1 MQRIELSL
9 SELSAEIEIWQDSAK
24 DAFTEYSNESDKKKK
39 DQHWADYEEFS
50 AIVTLLEDMQQETN
64 VIMNEGVS
72 NQEISDTMY
81 DLLEEIDDDL
91 NYLYDAEDKEEED
104 IL

>member
-1 MQRIELSL
+1 M
-9 SELSAEIEIWQDSAK
+9 
-24 DAFTEYSNESDKKKK
+24 
-39 DQHWADYEEFS
+39 
-50 AIVTLLEDMQQETN
+50 TLLTDMQQEAN